1 MANKGF
7 MWQKN
12 NIGFALVTRS
22 GSQVIFKE
30 LIKKHYPEAS
40 SDFINTDTEWKPII
54 NVPEIKDLSITDCS
68 NLDFAVIVRDP
79 VERFK
84 NSCLRLSCSVEEGLN
99 NLDSIHFMSLKK
111 MGVLDCVNAKYFPY
125 SDSGLNACCTYLGLD
140 VTVSLPEDGD
150 MPVLSQEQINLVKQ
164 AYSYDCEAFS
174 KL

>member
-30 LIKKHYPEAS
+30 LIEKHYPEAS
-40 SDFINTDTEWKPII
+40 SDFVNTDTEWKPII

-79 VERFK
+79 VDRFR

-99 NLDSIHFMSLKK
+99 NLDNIHFMSLKK

-125 SDSGLNACCTYLGLD
+125 SDSGLNACCTYLELD

>member
-7 MWQKN
+7 MWHKD
-12 NIGFALVTRS
+12 NIGLALVTRS

-40 SDFINTDTEWKPII
+40 SDFVNTDTEWKPII

-99 NLDSIHFMSLKK
+99 NLDNIHFMSLKK
-111 MGVLDCVNAKYFPY
+111 IGILDCVNAKYFPY
-125 SDSGLNACCTYLGLD
+125 SNSGLNACCTYLGLD